1 MLNKYNLEFCFK
13 GSRTYVQGPDIFDAV
28 IDRLKNDFDKEKIS
42 NIKYAGHEM
51 LHANAD
57 MIVTESFDKGNYSKI
72 NSVITFKYEYKKYF
86 IVISENDDKIECS
99 NQYTEE
105 IVRSKSN
112 IDEMIITFENELMDS
127 ITEIIVS
134 MNKYF
139 LQEIVTKDGKWI
151 VTKFEYVK
159 LISLDYIKNKQ
170 LKLELTNNF
179 NNKLT
184 KSKIFVDDELVGY
197 LYFSLI

>member
-184 KSKIFVDDELVGY
+184 NSKIFVDDELVGY